1 MGTHRALC
9 ICSTLSCVSF
19 IFCWFCFPL
28 ETLVGLLEEIVTVA
42 WCRLQLWILL
52 LKERSCRNFAVLT
65 CDIGHPILCM
75 TLTEPCVLVWIKT
88 QGTDVHAAL
97 GAAAQLSPS
106 RFCGQNFNYR
116 APTYG
121 YCVCI
126 SWSYFIL
133 CVKYYIQSFKGS
145 VVSSKREKTDSL

>member
-1 MGTHRALC
+1 MAPETSGRAVTANQTRWQELSLPRPYPADPIFSIVFFFSGVKGTHRALC

-75 TLTEPCVLVWIKT
+75 TLTEPLCPCLDKDPGCWCACCV
-88 QGTDVHAAL
+88 GR
-97 GAAAQLSPS
+97 GSPT
-106 RFCGQNFNYR
+106 F
-116 APTYG
+116 
-121 YCVCI
+121 
-126 SWSYFIL
+126 
-133 CVKYYIQSFKGS
+133 
-145 VVSSKREKTDSL
+145 SKQVLWAKL